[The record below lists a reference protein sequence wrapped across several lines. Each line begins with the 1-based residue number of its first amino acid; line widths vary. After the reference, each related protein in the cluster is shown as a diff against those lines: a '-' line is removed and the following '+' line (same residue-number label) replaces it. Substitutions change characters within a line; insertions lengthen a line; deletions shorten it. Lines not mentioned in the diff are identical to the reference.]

1 MRRLIVLLSCF
12 FDESATTEEILFWG
26 GICIAG
32 FIVKVL
38 FHAIS
43 TTLSH
48 ISAYT
53 ILELMRKRVA
63 EKLLKAP
70 LGVTQNINAG
80 KVKNIVVDQIEN
92 IEIPLAH
99 VIPEGS
105 GALVLPLAVF
115 VYLCMIDFRLA
126 LASLITIPLAM
137 IPYGMMLGGYN
148 KTYQKYMES
157 NEHMNN
163 VVGRICRGN

>member
-1 MRRLIVLLSCF
+1 
-12 FDESATTEEILFWG
+12 
-26 GICIAG
+26 
-32 FIVKVL
+32 
-38 FHAIS
+38 
-43 TTLSH
+43 
-48 ISAYT
+48 
-53 ILELMRKRVA
+53 MRKRVA

-126 LASLITIPLAM
+126 LASLITIPLA
-137 IPYGMMLGGYN
+137 
-148 KTYQKYMES
+148 
-157 NEHMNN
+157 
-163 VVGRICRGN
+163 